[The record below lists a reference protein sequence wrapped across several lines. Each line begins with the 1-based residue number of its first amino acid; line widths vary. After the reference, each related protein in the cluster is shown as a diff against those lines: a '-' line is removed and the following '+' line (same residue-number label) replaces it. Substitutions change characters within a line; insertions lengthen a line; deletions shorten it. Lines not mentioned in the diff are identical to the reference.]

1 MTKSPL
7 KEFFTP
13 VILLLC
19 FILFTILVGVVDVSP
34 IGPLNSEVGFSAL
47 NGAFSNLVGYNEMI
61 YEISDYFGYLAIF
74 SILVFFIMFVWIAI
88 KKKSIFK
95 VDKILWLY
103 GFSMAFVLFLY
114 VVFEFISLNM
124 RPVLIE
130 GKLEA
135 SYPSS
140 HTLLAVC
147 AFYFAAKVIPYFV
160 KNKNL
165 VLYLTILVS
174 VFTLLTIILRTLSG
188 VHWITDIIGSL
199 ILSLFVISLFD
210 CLKTKFKV

>member
-19 FILFTILVGVVDVSP
+19 FILFTILVAVVDVAP

-74 SILVFFIMFVWIAI
+74 SILVFFVMFVWIAI
-88 KKKSIFK
+88 KKKSVFK
-95 VDKILWLY
+95 VDRILWLY
-103 GFSMAFVLFLY
+103 GFFMAFVLLLY
-114 VVFEFISLNM
+114 VLFEFVSLNM
-124 RPVLIE
+124 RPVLIDGE
-130 GKLEA
+130 LEA

-140 HTLLAVC
+140 HVLLSAC
-147 AFYFAAKVIPYFV
+147 ALYFATQVIPYFI
-160 KNKNL
+160 KNRST
-165 VLYLTILVS
+165 VLYLNILLS
-174 VFTLLTIILRTLSG
+174 VIALMTSALRTISG

-199 ILSLFVISLFD
+199 ILSLFVITLFD
-210 CLKTKFKV
+210 SVKNKFKI